1 MSSPDKP
8 AVPAGADDAADQVPP
23 SRLLARQILAL
34 ALPAL
39 GALIAEP
46 IFLLA
51 DAAIIGRLGVPQLA
65 GFALGSTLI
74 QTVVGMMIFLAYS
87 TTSSV
92 ARAVGAK
99 RENLALAMGRDG
111 IAVAFLLGLIL
122 VAGGMIFTGPAL
134 QLMGGTG
141 DTYRYAADYVLASLP
156 GLPAMLL
163 VLAATGLLRGFQDT
177 KTPLIVAA
185 AGFGANIGLNLLLV
199 YAFNLSVFGAGLGT
213 SLAQW
218 GMAIAYLWIILPRM
232 RAANVRF
239 TPTRAGMIANT
250 KVGSWLMLRTASM
263 RIAFLITVW
272 VATDLGD
279 TILAAHQLIMTIYS
293 TLAFVLD
300 ALAIA
305 AQAMIGKELGAGR
318 TKVAA
323 TLNKT
328 MMRWGV
334 YFGIFTGVLLG
345 LTAPL
350 IAPLFSPDPGVQ
362 EAFTVG
368 MWVLAIAQP
377 VAGLVFVLDGVLIGA
392 GDARYLAL
400 AGVINLLIYVPALLL
415 VVVAN
420 PAGLAT
426 IGWLWVAFGV
436 VYLGARA
443 ATLVWRVRND
453 KWMVAGL

>member
-1 MSSPDKP
+1 MTSADCSPESENSG
-8 AVPAGADDAADQVPP
+8 AVPPP
-23 SRLLARQILAL
+23 SILGRQIIAL

-65 GFALGSTLI
+65 GFALGSVLI

-92 ARAVGAK
+92 ARAVGAR
-99 RENLALAMGRDG
+99 REGLALAMGRDG
-111 IAVAFLLGLIL
+111 LAVAFILGLVL
-122 VAGGMIFTGPAL
+122 VAGGALFAGPTL
-134 QLMGGTG
+134 QLMGGEG

-177 KTPLIVAA
+177 KTPLVVAA
-185 AGFGANIGLNLLLV
+185 AGFGANIALNLLLV
-199 YAFNLSVFGAGLGT
+199 YGFQLSVFGAGLGT
-213 SLAQW
+213 SIAQW

-232 RAANVRF
+232 RAADVRF
-239 TPTRAGMIANT
+239 RPTRAGMLANT

-263 RIAFLITVW
+263 RVAFLITVW

-279 TILAAHQLIMTIYS
+279 TILAAHQLIMTVYS

-318 TKVAA
+318 LNVAS

-328 MMRWGV
+328 MMRWGI
-334 YFGIFTGVLLG
+334 YFGIATGLILG
-345 LTAPL
+345 LLAPL
-350 IAPLFSPDPGVQ
+350 IAPLFSPDQGVQ

-368 MWVLAIAQP
+368 MWVLAVSQP

-400 AGVINLLIYVPALLL
+400 AGVINLAIYVPAL
-415 VVVAN
+415 VAVVASR
-420 PAGLAT
+420 PEGLAA
-426 IGWLWVAFGV
+426 IVWLWVAFGI

-443 ATLVWRVRND
+443 ATLAWRVRNE
-453 KWMVAGL
+453 KWMVAGLG